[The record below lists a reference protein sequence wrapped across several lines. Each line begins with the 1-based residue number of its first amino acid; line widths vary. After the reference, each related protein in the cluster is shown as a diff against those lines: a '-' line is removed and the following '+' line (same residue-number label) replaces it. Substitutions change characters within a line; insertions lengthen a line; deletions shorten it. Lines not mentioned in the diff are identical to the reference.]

1 MSSDSNYITGSL
13 TGDVL
18 RKLRDRTGLYLP
30 DKPMG
35 EIPSLPH
42 DITILSDDPDPFT
55 RFVIGAA
62 FLSGTVLALL
72 FFIHIGP

>member
-42 DITILSDDPDPFT
+42 DITI
-55 RFVIGAA
+55 
-62 FLSGTVLALL
+62 
-72 FFIHIGP
+72 